1 MNFAVLQRIH
11 IRQLKL
17 KLAKHAADLRFQL
30 TEPTD
35 WQKTLGDYSKIKST
49 FADVEERE

>member
-17 KLAKHAADLRFQL
+17 KLAKHAADLRFKL

-35 WQKTLGDYSKIKST
+35 WQKTLGEYGKINST
-49 FADVEERE
+49 FTDDEERD